1 MFVGLT
7 DVLSMSMQRILIGV
21 LIALSAVFL
30 GFQIFELEVEAA
42 GIRALLLMF
51 LTVLYYIRVKNKSI
65 YFFLFLITFS
75 IAEILNFIGWL
86 VPLVPDNRVD
96 YMYFI
101 VNSLYILAYSLLTV
115 QILTSMNLVEIVKK
129 LPFHLII
136 LIILDVFCV
145 IVVTNTA
152 IGRLNYYEYFVEL
165 VYNSVIMILL
175 TVALINY
182 IHKNDKKAIN
192 LLIGSIFIF
201 FSEVI
206 QLAYFYVSSN
216 NLLNVFC
223 SLFLVLAFVFFY
235 LQSRL
240 SYEPQEESLYSD
252 LLA

>member
-1 MFVGLT
+1 
-7 DVLSMSMQRILIGV
+7 MSIQKILIAV
-21 LIALSAVFL
+21 LIALSVVFM
-30 GFQIFELEVEAA
+30 GFQIYELEVEAA
-42 GIRALLLMF
+42 GIRALMLILL
-51 LTVLYYIRVKNKSI
+51 TALYYIRVKNRRLF
-65 YFFLFLITFS
+65 FFLFLITFA

-86 VPLVPDNRVD
+86 VPIVPIDDLD

-101 VNSLYILAYSLLTV
+101 GNSLYILSYSFLIV
-115 QILTSMNLVEIVKK
+115 RILSSMNLLEIVRK
-129 LPFHLII
+129 LPFHLLI
-136 LIILDVFCV
+136 LIVLDVFCV

-152 IGRLNYYEYFVEL
+152 MDRLNYYEYLVEL

-182 IHKNDKKAIN
+182 ILKNDKKAIN

-201 FSEVI
+201 FSEII
-206 QLAYFYVSSN
+206 QLAYFYVSN
-216 NLLNVFC
+216 INLLNVFC

-240 SYEPQEESLYSD
+240 SYEPQEDSLYGD